1 MSSRVG
7 DEMASGVGFGP
18 WAVVWRHCSD
28 VCDAILIYLAL
39 QLPFFARNAWIFN
52 AEWNFAAFRSG
63 TWCAMRGQ

>member
-39 QLPFFARNAWIFN
+39 QLPFFARNA
-52 AEWNFAAFRSG
+52 
-63 TWCAMRGQ
+63 